1 MSVLGLGNNG
11 FNEVKIM
18 FDDIIWF
25 WGDSVLN
32 TLKNTNYHTLYINN
46 ISKIQ
51 FKYKKNMDL

>member
-18 FDDIIWF
+18 FNDIIWF
-25 WGDSVLN
+25 GRDSVLN

-51 FKYKKNMDL
+51 FKNCKNMDL

>member
-51 FKYKKNMDL
+51 FKY

>member
-1 MSVLGLGNNG
+1 MSVLDLRNNG

-18 FDDIIWF
+18 FDDIILF

-51 FKYKKNMDL
+51 FKY

>member
-1 MSVLGLGNNG
+1 MSVLGLGNSG

-18 FDDIIWF
+18 FNDIIWF

-51 FKYKKNMDL
+51 FNYYKNMDL